1 MQLGNVDRVRRS
13 PSSNVNEEEK
23 ADARRARIRRNVQA
37 FRARQRAKKALA
49 IKSLLE
55 SSANYETLARVDSQP
70 DAHSPQSRELAL
82 TKYDEDLLDDQSDDE
97 VAISVPPEISPVALH
112 RESIINALQKFLP
125 SQRNIVR
132 LQYDPVRAVTM
143 NAAGWLSTSP
153 FNYNGPSAEVLMP
166 ALTSSALVILG
177 KETDNRDLL
186 MNGLKMQGMVL
197 HRLGKELQRVQ
208 KGDSMVSADALRLTM
223 MCVAISELL
232 GNNSWI
238 GAARHLQGVAAIVES
253 LGVKELTTDEKRE
266 GFYGFRRLQ
275 AALSFAFDLDS
286 FLARPEWIHLP
297 WKAEVKSAQQPYQLL
312 LDMVLPLLPIL
323 SSNKTR
329 LQPQTLAEL
338 ESLLQRLK
346 RIEFELDT
354 WHTNFESTYK
364 EAGNTLYH
372 TRPAAWTGLYE
383 EGLDFTDQTGAVAIV
398 SHAGFRIKLAAI
410 MSRVY
415 DRLAKF
421 DARYKIV
428 QLTSRVENLTWA
440 RLACRGCEY
449 FYDPEAS
456 MIPRIVSLVPFD
468 VAWETYFRLHAEASF
483 DLSRE
488 IKWCEEVAVR
498 FKNMG
503 VSVIDWRSGSL
514 MP

>member
-1 MQLGNVDRVRRS
+1 MQIGNIDKVRRS
-13 PSSNVNEEEK
+13 SSGIVNEEEK
-23 ADARRARIRRNVQA
+23 AAARRARIRRNVQA

-49 IKSLLE
+49 IRELLE
-55 SSANYETLARVDSQP
+55 ASANYENISNVDTQLSPYSQ
-70 DAHSPQSRELAL
+70 QSRELSVI
-82 TKYDEDLLDDQSDDE
+82 KYDEDLLDDQSDDE
-97 VAISVPPEISPVALH
+97 VTICVPPEISPVAIH

-132 LQYDPVRAVTM
+132 LQYDPVKAVTM

-186 MNGLKMQGMVL
+186 MNGLKMQGIVL
-197 HRLGKELQRVQ
+197 HRLSKELYRVQ
-208 KGDSMVSADALRLTM
+208 KGDSLVSADALRFTI

-232 GNNSWI
+232 GNGSWI

-253 LGVKELTTDEKRE
+253 LGVEELTTNEKRE

-286 FLARPEWIHLP
+286 FLARPEWIHFP
-297 WKAEVKSAQQPYQLL
+297 WKAEMKCANHPYHVL
-312 LDMVLPLLPIL
+312 LDIVLPLLPIL
-323 SSNKTR
+323 SSNKHR
-329 LQPQTLAEL
+329 LQPQTLTEL
-338 ESLLQRLK
+338 ESLLHRLK

-354 WHTNFESTYK
+354 WHTKFESTYE
-364 EAGNTLYH
+364 EAGKALYN
-372 TRPAAWTGLYE
+372 TRPATWTGLYE
-383 EGLDFTDQTGAVAIV
+383 ESIDFTDHIGAVGIV
-398 SHAGFRIKLAAI
+398 SHAGFRIKLATI

-415 DRLAKF
+415 DRLSKF

-440 RLACRGCEY
+440 RLACRGCEF

-468 VAWETYFRLHAEASF
+468 VAWETYLRLHNEGSF

-488 IKWCEEVAVR
+488 IKWCEEVAIR
-498 FKNMG
+498 FKSMG
-503 VSVIDWRSGSL
+503 VSVIEWRSGSM